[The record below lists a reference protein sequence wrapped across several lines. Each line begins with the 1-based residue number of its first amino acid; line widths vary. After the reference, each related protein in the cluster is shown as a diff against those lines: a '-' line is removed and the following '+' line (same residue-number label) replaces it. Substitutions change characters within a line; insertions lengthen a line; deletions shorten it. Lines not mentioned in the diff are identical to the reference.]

1 MNAHPFD
8 RYDTKKSHKLN
19 HNHQGHRGKKNDNN
33 SGSMTDDKYTHARSN
48 RSNEKI
54 SSSEALAKDIEQ
66 ASTIR
71 PQGKH
76 IIYNQLTIDCYFKSS
91 TAA

>member
-1 MNAHPFD
+1 MENQLIYQVLIIRIVHIYFG
-8 RYDTKKSHKLN
+8 RYESRKGHKSN
-19 HNHQGHRGKKNDNN
+19 HNNHQGYRGKKSDQV
-33 SGSMTDDKYTHARSN
+33 SSSVTDDKHANARSN

-54 SSSEALAKDIEQ
+54 SSAETLAKDIEQ

-76 IIYNQLTIDCYFKSS
+76 H
-91 TAA
+91 

>member
-1 MNAHPFD
+1 MRIN
-8 RYDTKKSHKLN
+8 RYESRKGHKAN
-19 HNHQGHRGKKNDNN
+19 HNHQGYRGKKSDQVT
-33 SGSMTDDKYTHARSN
+33 SSVADDKYTHARTN

-54 SSSEALAKDIEQ
+54 STSESLTKDIEQ

-76 IIYNQLTIDCYFKSS
+76 CNYYQN
-91 TAA
+91 

>member
-1 MNAHPFD
+1 MLCASNWIQPIDPIVNHLRID
-8 RYDTKKSHKLN
+8 RYEPRKGHKGN
-19 HNHQGHRGKKNDNN
+19 HNHHQGYRGKKGDQV
-33 SGSMTDDKYTHARSN
+33 SSSVADDKYAKARSN

-76 IIYNQLTIDCYFKSS
+76 SN
-91 TAA
+91 

>member
-1 MNAHPFD
+1 MKKKYVCSSHD
-8 RYDTKKSHKLN
+8 RYDTRKSHKLN

-33 SGSMTDDKYTHARSN
+33 SGPIADDKYTHTKSN

-54 SSSEALAKDIEQ
+54 TGSEALAKDIEQ

-71 PQGKH
+71 PQG
-76 IIYNQLTIDCYFKSS
+76 NQYI
-91 TAA
+91 

>member
-1 MNAHPFD
+1 MKREKKNNECTLFD
-8 RYDTKKSHKLN
+8 RYDTRKSHKLN

-33 SGSMTDDKYTHARSN
+33 SGSITDDKYTHTRSN

-71 PQGKH
+71 PQGKRDAD
-76 IIYNQLTIDCYFKSS
+76 QFIDC
-91 TAA
+91 